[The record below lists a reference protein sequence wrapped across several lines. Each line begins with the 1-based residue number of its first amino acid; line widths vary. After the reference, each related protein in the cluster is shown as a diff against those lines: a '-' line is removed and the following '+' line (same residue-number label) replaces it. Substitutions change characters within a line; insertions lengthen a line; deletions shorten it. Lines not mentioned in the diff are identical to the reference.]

1 MNKAILITPSELSVT
16 EITVPDH
23 YTSIQDVIGCRCF
36 TCVRID
42 SQHVAYVDDEGLING
57 TEFGTAFHENV
68 YPEAIA
74 GNILILGDDGKG
86 GSCDTKL
93 CADDVDRMISSFVK
107 FRTGGLA

>member
-1 MNKAILITPSELSVT
+1 MHKAILINPSELAVS

-42 SQHVAYVDDEGLING
+42 KQNVAYVDDEGLING
-57 TEFGTAFHENV
+57 TKFGTIFDKGF
-68 YPEAIA
+68 YPDPIA

-86 GSCDTKL
+86 GSCDTNL
-93 CADDVDRMISSFVK
+93 HTDDVDMMISSFVQ
-107 FRTGGLA
+107 FRNGGSA